1 LIARLLKD
9 EEFKDLQFVAFKHQQ
24 WMGDLRKGY
33 KEDDYGVPSCGFD
46 VDENEVSM
54 IHAKGVYTDDD
65 FGLSVRPQVA
75 EGLQKRWHAEAEK
88 LKNKAAKMA
97 KDSEELQAEGKVAE
111 AEDLVKKATKIKQ
124 AGEKKEREAQEAR
137 GATEAAA
144 TYEVAAEKLK
154 KEGQTAEAAE
164 LDRNAIS
171 RDKREQWAR
180 SVAED
185 GTRGLLPKK
194 RLTVIGFDLGEGDNV
209 SWTALSGRGL
219 EFARSH
225 MGISHAV
232 VMTIGEG
239 RAILDDLYRQ
249 KHVNFIHRYPRC
261 NFIRLKTRRK
271 GHGGKIEHS
280 PITEPPKEEN

>member
-1 LIARLLKD
+1 MPRSGLRSGLRSAKSVQLAIVWS
-9 EEFKDLQFVAFKHQQ
+9 LQQMVEILDGVA
-24 WMGDLRKGY
+24 
-33 KEDDYGVPSCGFD
+33 
-46 VDENEVSM
+46 
-54 IHAKGVYTDDD
+54 T
-65 FGLSVRPQVA
+65 
-75 EGLQKRWHAEAEK
+75 
-88 LKNKAAKMA
+88 
-97 KDSEELQAEGKVAE
+97 
-111 AEDLVKKATKIKQ
+111 
-124 AGEKKEREAQEAR
+124 
-137 GATEAAA
+137 AAA

-209 SWTALSGRGL
+209 SWTALSDRGL